1 MGFWEA
7 FGFFKNGSCLPLT
20 IPAHSPPPGESPK
33 PYFPP
38 TAFPVPR
45 RPCFPAR
52 NAFPHTVWPAGSG
65 AEPRS
70 TEPAFQRNCCGHARR
85 GCAQAGAL
93 GSAFACVQAARPSQR
108 CLPGCWAAR
117 RAHGGRIS
125 GAAWGGVELQHQLL
139 LQVNLHWVPAPIT
152 GLEGG
157 ASPRPLSSVL
167 GGRSAGSAWF
177 GADHNRSSGR

>member
-7 FGFFKNGSCLPLT
+7 FGFFKNVSCLPLT

-65 AEPRS
+65 AEPGS
-70 TEPAFQRNCCGHARR
+70 KEPAFERNCCGHARR

-93 GSAFACVQAARPSQR
+93 GSAFRVRPGRPAQPA
-108 CLPGCWAAR
+108 LPPGLLGSAQGAR
-117 RAHGGRIS
+117 RPNLRGCLGRS
-125 GAAWGGVELQHQLL
+125 GATTSAA
-139 LQVNLHWVPAPIT
+139 PA
-152 GLEGG
+152 GES
-157 ASPRPLSSVL
+157 AL
-167 GGRSAGSAWF
+167 GSGS
-177 GADHNRSSGR
+177 DHRT